1 MSTGSIVRLVSNAA
15 MAPDKETLAAWLR
28 SLADEIEQDKFEGVK
43 RVTCLIDVGHTV
55 IEETGGEPLT
65 IREFVGMLEFAKA
78 RAVREVIGA

>member
-55 IEETGGEPLT
+55 IEQTGGEPLT
-65 IREFVGMLEFAKA
+65 MREFIGMLDLVKA
-78 RAVREVIGA
+78 RTIRSVIGP